1 MKNLE
6 SKIYDVLKE
15 AGVPVKQ
22 AKKMAKKTT
31 AKKNKENVKILENG
45 LVLREED
52 MTPGRLL

>member
-1 MKNLE
+1 
-6 SKIYDVLKE
+6 
-15 AGVPVKQ
+15 
-22 AKKMAKKTT
+22 MAKKTT